1 MKKIIFIIVLF
12 ISSITYAQ
20 QHSEWVTV
28 SLEDTFDIEYRH
40 RDFTYFKDLNN
51 SLDKFLGSWVYS
63 QGSEYFKITFIKLTN
78 QVSEMNL
85 RQKEDILIT
94 RYEYKQNGNTIFETY
109 STNRSFVNWSFMID
123 SNKIALSYTEPSFT
137 HCRKQRI
144 GDLEITY
151 SLNSN
156 NQPIITWSRTD
167 APINQQPIPCQGSTT
182 VDISNFLTPG
192 NMILVKQ

>member
-1 MKKIIFIIVLF
+1 MKKLVLATLLF

-20 QHSEWVTV
+20 HPEWITV
-28 SLEDTFDIEYRH
+28 SLEDTFDFEYRH

-51 SLDKFLGSWVYS
+51 SLDKFAGTWVYS

-109 STNRSFVNWSFMID
+109 STNRSFVNWSFMVD
-123 SNKIALSYTEPSFT
+123 SNNIDLTYTESSFT

-144 GDLEITY
+144 GDVVITY

-156 NQPIITWSRTD
+156 NEPIITWNRTD
-167 APINQQPIPCQGSTT
+167 VPINQQPIPCQGSAT
-182 VDISNFLTPG
+182 VDVSNFLTPA